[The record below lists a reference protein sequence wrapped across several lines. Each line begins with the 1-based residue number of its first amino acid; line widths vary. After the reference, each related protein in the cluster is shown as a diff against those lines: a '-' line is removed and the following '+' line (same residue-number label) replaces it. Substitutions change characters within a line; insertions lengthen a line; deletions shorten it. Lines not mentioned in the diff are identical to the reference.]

1 MPSAT
6 NDSRVT
12 VLVAGTEYSDIKSY
26 TIDSNVLTLAD
37 TFEFQLANLDGA
49 HSGDINEGDPVAVY
63 IEDPAVNSGSRNLIL
78 MGLVTGI
85 DLVSDTSGGTTMTI
99 QGADLG
105 WHLVNNCGPLFKTL
119 MGLTFQKFLDA
130 VIDSTWGFRLPS
142 RTDNDTNRRLNQGRA
157 AIASARSAVDVFI
170 PPVCFEA
177 GQQIGDTLIQY
188 AQRAHQ
194 LANVSSDGY
203 LQIWTP
209 RYDTPAAF
217 TLHYHKSTEPER
229 RLNNVKAPIRISR
242 NIDGL
247 YTKVICV
254 GTVAVPSVMPSPD
267 NPHAGT
273 FRGEWSDE
281 TALPFNRLF
290 TFSDGDALT
299 PERAANRAKWKAN
312 RGKFDSWIAQYTAIG
327 HSAGGTLFAPDTMC
341 GVNDT
346 VHGVHGSYYI
356 SARRFV
362 RSMTGGTTTVL
373 ELRRP
378 NLLSA

>member
-1 MPSAT
+1 VK
-6 NDSRVT
+6 VT
-12 VLVAGTEYSDIKSY
+12 VLIAGTEFTDIKSY

-63 IEDPAVNSGSRNLIL
+63 IEDPAVNSGARILIL

-85 DLVSDTSGGTTMTI
+85 ELVSDTSGGTTMTVS
-99 QGADLG
+99 GADLG
-105 WHLVNNCGPLFKTL
+105 WHLVNNCGPLFKSL

-130 VIDSTWGFRLPS
+130 ILDSSWGFQLPS
-142 RTDNDTNRRLNQGRA
+142 RTANDINRRLNQGRA
-157 AIASARSAVDVFI
+157 GIAPGRSAVDTFI

-177 GQQIGDTLIQY
+177 GEMIADKLILY
-188 AQRAHQ
+188 AQRVHQ
-194 LANVSSDGY
+194 LVNVSSDGH

-242 NIDGL
+242 NINGL

-273 FRGEWSDE
+273 FRGEWNDE
-281 TALPFNRLF
+281 TALPFNRLL

-299 PERAANRAKWKAN
+299 PERAVNRAKWKAN
-312 RGKFDSWIAQYTAIG
+312 RGKFDSWIARYTAIG
-327 HSAGGTLFAPDTMC
+327 HSAGSALFAPDTMC

-346 VHGVHGSYYI
+346 VHNVHGPYYI
-356 SARRFV
+356 SARRFM
-362 RSMTGGTTTVL
+362 RSLGGGTTTL
-373 ELRRP
+373 LTLRKP
-378 NLLSA
+378 GLLAA